1 MMKNCGPSGFEKWIG
16 FSQIKSMPVYFY
28 VQRNYSTTTLNSSIS
43 FNSALVNIGN
53 AMNLKSGI
61 FTAPRPGTYFFSFT
75 GLASFPSSSSTG
87 VYLEIDL
94 YLNTSTI
101 GSSRVEEA
109 NTVNQQW
116 SPLIIQSTVTL
127 KSGDRVSLKLVDKSP
142 GDVRLYDDK
151 NHFTHFTGWML
162 EEDIR
167 HQIDVNVV

>member
-1 MMKNCGPSGFEKWIG
+1 MKNCGPSGFEKWIG

-28 VQRNYSTTTLNSSIS
+28 VQRNYSTTTLSSPIS